1 MRYEKPIIEIVITD
15 EESVIRTSL
24 DGEGKEDGGYGSVF

>member
-1 MRYEKPIIEIVITD
+1 MRYEKPIIEIVMTD
-15 EESVIRTSL
+15 EENVIRTSL